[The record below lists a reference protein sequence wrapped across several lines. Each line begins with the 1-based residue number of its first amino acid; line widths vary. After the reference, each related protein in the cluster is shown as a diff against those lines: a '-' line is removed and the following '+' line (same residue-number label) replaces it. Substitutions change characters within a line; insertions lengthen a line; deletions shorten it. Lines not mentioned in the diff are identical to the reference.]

1 MTTNPLLY
9 CPIRGQ
15 LKVRAKA
22 KNNLKFTEEK
32 RRIDCI
38 KFLLGK
44 GYPKENFKIETTL
57 VKFGNKGRNSFR
69 TDLVIFDVSAE
80 EVEQLS
86 LELLREHILIAAEI
100 KRDNKTAS
108 EAKETQVKPALNWL
122 SDLRSLALYW
132 DDIEQKVFYKSIQGN
147 KQRIIEAPL
156 AYLPDYGSSIEVVK
170 LRYADL
176 RISPNLLDL
185 FKKVE
190 DSLHHYCADRSE
202 RYQVLLQILLA
213 KIYDENSHK
222 YVSDT
227 LAIQDFSVLGYSDQE
242 IVEIFNKTL
251 KSSLE
256 IYQFYLPP
264 SKASGRPSAPDEFY
278 ISGAALRD
286 ISSTIASVNM
296 LESSPEVIQNFY
308 MYFAKEIYK
317 WDLAQYFTP
326 YEVIDFIVKIANPH
340 FGDTIKDPACGSA
353 DFLVSAYRMG
363 VRQDPKIGD
372 RVWGSDNSR
381 NAVEISVLNM
391 LLNGDGK
398 SNIKEEDSLANI
410 LQYENQYTIML
421 CNPPFGTKIKEK
433 RSEVLM
439 HFDLGKQVLFADT
452 ELENEKRKEK
462 KVKYQESGILF
473 VELCVRQARPGGRI
487 AIIVPNG
494 YLGNRSQR
502 YKSLRE
508 WILRHTKIACVVG
521 FPRFT
526 FKKSGADVSAS
537 VLILEKRNKP
547 LSEPSQTEDYP
558 VYFNLVDSVG
568 WDITKKA
575 KKLYRRDSQTGEFL
589 LNEENEPI
597 LDATF
602 EEVLADLYRSPVI
615 DAFPWI
621 ARGIEGAGVNDG
633 WSVSIKTITRNSDL
647 IIDPKR
653 WCRKYYELISRI
665 QLGSHSSLLE
675 ICDLIEERRGFKKQK
690 SSIYK
695 YVEIQDINGNSYD
708 YKLLKGWELPS
719 RARHLAQKGD
729 IFLGSIWSSV
739 NKWFMAGK
747 EAESGN
753 LIVTNGFYRL
763 QVKPNMQEWLPDLI
777 FALSSEFYRVQMRAL
792 ATGSDGL
799 AEISPEDLRQIIIP
813 KINDSAIRTKMQ
825 SLIQVLLEEPASL
838 QVFATRSIQDSMQT
852 LDVPSRPSNYAQ
864 V

>member
-9 CPIRGQ
+9 CPVRGQ

-22 KNNLKFTEEK
+22 KDNLKFTEEK

-38 KFLLGK
+38 KFLRGK
-44 GYPKENFKIETTL
+44 GYPQENFKIETTL

-69 TDLVIFDVSAE
+69 TDLVVFDVPAE
-80 EVEQLS
+80 QVEQLS
-86 LELLREHILIAAEI
+86 LELLREHILVAAEI
-100 KRDNKTAS
+100 KRDNKSAV

-122 SDLRSLALYW
+122 SDLRSVTLYW

-156 AYLPDYGSSIEVVK
+156 AYLPDYGSRIEVVK

-176 RISPNLLDL
+176 RKSPNLLDL

-222 YVSDT
+222 YIPGT
-227 LAIQDFSVLGYSDQE
+227 LAIQDFSVLEHSDQE
-242 IVEIFNKTL
+242 IVDIFNETL
-251 KSSLE
+251 KNSLE
-256 IYQFYLPP
+256 RYQLYLPP
-264 SKASGRPSAPDEFY
+264 SKASSRPTVPDQFY
-278 ISGAALRD
+278 ISGAALKD
-286 ISSTIASVNM
+286 VSGLIASVNM

-308 MYFAKEIYK
+308 MYFAKELYK

-340 FGDTIKDPACGSA
+340 FGDIIKDPACGSA

-372 RVWGSDNSR
+372 KVWGSDNSR

-391 LLNGDGK
+391 ILNGDGK
-398 SNIKEEDSLANI
+398 SNIREEDSLINV
-410 LQYENQYTIML
+410 LRYENQYSIML

-439 HFDLGKQVLFADT
+439 NFDLGKKVLLSDIENDT
-452 ELENEKRKEK
+452 EDDEEE

-473 VELCVRQARPGGRI
+473 VELCVRQARSGGRV

-494 YLGNRSQR
+494 YLGNRSGR

-508 WILRHTKIACVVG
+508 WILKHTKIVCVVG

-537 VLILEKRNKP
+537 VLILEKRSKP
-547 LSEPSQTEDYP
+547 LNKLNQTDDYP

-575 KKLYRRDSQTGEFL
+575 KKFTSEMSKL
-589 LNEENEPI
+589 
-597 LDATF
+597 
-602 EEVLADLYRSPVI
+602 V
-615 DAFPWI
+615 
-621 ARGIEGAGVNDG
+621 
-633 WSVSIKTITRNSDL
+633 
-647 IIDPKR
+647 
-653 WCRKYYELISRI
+653 
-665 QLGSHSSLLE
+665 
-675 ICDLIEERRGFKKQK
+675 K
-690 SSIYK
+690 SY
-695 YVEIQDINGNSYD
+695 
-708 YKLLKGWELPS
+708 
-719 RARHLAQKGD
+719 
-729 IFLGSIWSSV
+729 
-739 NKWFMAGK
+739 
-747 EAESGN
+747 
-753 LIVTNGFYRL
+753 
-763 QVKPNMQEWLPDLI
+763 
-777 FALSSEFYRVQMRAL
+777 
-792 ATGSDGL
+792 
-799 AEISPEDLRQIIIP
+799 
-813 KINDSAIRTKMQ
+813 
-825 SLIQVLLEEPASL
+825 
-838 QVFATRSIQDSMQT
+838 
-852 LDVPSRPSNYAQ
+852 
-864 V
+864 

>member
-22 KNNLKFTEEK
+22 KDNLKFTEEK

-38 KFLLGK
+38 KFLLSK
-44 GYPKENFKIETTL
+44 GYPKENFQIETTL
-57 VKFGNKGRNSFR
+57 VKFGNQGRNTFR
-69 TDLVIFDVSAE
+69 TDLVVFDTEAE
-80 EVEQLS
+80 SIEKLS
-86 LELLREHILIAAEI
+86 LELIREHILIAAEI
-100 KRDNKTAS
+100 KRDNKNA
-108 EAKETQVKPALNWL
+108 AQVKETQVKPALNWL
-122 SDLRSLALYW
+122 SDLRSVALYW
-132 DDIEQKVFYKSIQGN
+132 DDIEQKVFYKLIKEN

-170 LRYADL
+170 LRYTDL
-176 RISPNLLDL
+176 RKSPNLLNL
-185 FKKVE
+185 FKKIE

-213 KIYDENSHK
+213 KIYDENFHK
-222 YVSDT
+222 YTSET
-227 LAIQDFSVLGYSDQE
+227 LAIQDFLVLEYSEKAIID
-242 IVEIFNKTL
+242 IFNKTL
-251 KSSLE
+251 KSSLD
-256 IYQFYLPP
+256 IYKFYLPP
-264 SKASGRPSAPDEFY
+264 SKALGRPTIPEQFY
-278 ISGAALRD
+278 ISGAALKD
-286 ISSTIASVNM
+286 ISSLIASVNM

-308 MYFAKEIYK
+308 MYFAKELYK

-326 YEVIDFIVKIANPH
+326 YEVIDFIVRIVNPH

-363 VRQDPKIGD
+363 VKQDPKIGD
-372 RVWGSDNSR
+372 RVWGTDNSR

-398 SNIKEEDSLANI
+398 SNIRQEDSLTTV
-410 LQYENQYTIML
+410 LQYENQYSIML

-433 RSEVLM
+433 RREVLLD
-439 HFDLGKQVLFADT
+439 FDLGEQVLKSDIDSQDQ
-452 ELENEKRKEK
+452 RRK
-462 KVKYQESGILF
+462 KVRVQYQESGILF
-473 VELCVRQARPGGRI
+473 VELCIRQAQPEGRI
-487 AIIVPNG
+487 AIILPNG

-508 WILRHTKIACVVG
+508 WILKHTRIACVIG

-537 VLILEKRNKP
+537 VLVLEKRIKP
-547 LSEPSQTEDYP
+547 LNQVTQTDDYP
-558 VYFNLVDSVG
+558 VYCNLVDSVG

-575 KKLYRRDSQTGEFL
+575 QKIYKRDAHTGELL
-589 LNEENEPI
+589 LNQDNEPI
-597 LDATF
+597 LNATF
-602 EEVLADLYRSPVI
+602 EEVLADLYKSPVI

-621 ARGIEGAGVNDG
+621 GRGIETASVNDG
-633 WSVSIKTITRNSDL
+633 WSTSIKTIINNDDL

-653 WCRKYYELISRI
+653 WCRKYRELIFRI
-665 QLGSHSSLLE
+665 QSGNHLSLLE
-675 ICDLIEERRGFKKQK
+675 ICNLVEERQGFELQK
-690 SSIYK
+690 STVYK
-695 YVEIQDINGNSYD
+695 YVEIQDVNGNSYD

-719 RARHLAQKGD
+719 RARHLAHKGD
-729 IFLGSIWSSV
+729 IFIGSIWGSV
-739 NKWFMAGK
+739 NKWFMAGQ
-747 EAESGN
+747 EAESNN

-763 QVKPNMQEWLPDLI
+763 QIKETMQDWLPDLI

-799 AEISPEDLRQIIIP
+799 AEINPEDLQTILIP
-813 KINDSAIRTKMQ
+813 KIDDPSIRTK
-825 SLIQVLLEEPASL
+825 IQNFIQILLEEPPSI
-838 QVFATRSIQDSMQT
+838 QVFVSRTIQQSIQT
-852 LDVPSRPSNYAQ
+852 LDVPTRPSNSTQ